1 MGFGVWGLGWEWMR
15 FAFLG
20 AWKDRATFSTGFERY
35 RYGGGGYFTHI
46 IIVTPAPKTLHLD
59 PLGFVSE
66 VISFG

>member
-20 AWKDRATFSTGFERY
+20 AWKDRATFSTGSRGTVM
-35 RYGGGGYFTHI
+35 GGGVLTHI

-59 PLGFVSE
+59 PLGS
-66 VISFG
+66 